1 MPLKQTTS
9 SCRIIAVTNNKGG
22 VGKTTSTVS
31 IGSVLHAMGYC
42 VLLVDLDPQANLT
55 THIGGSDLELG
66 AHIGDL
72 LAGSAAIRDVIMESE
87 SGLDF
92 LPSSYELAMY
102 EPGIQKKKEYY
113 QLLRQAL
120 KPALPSYDFVLLD
133 CPPSLQT
140 FTYMALVAADAYVI
154 PAEPEKFSYDGLRLV
169 MEAAENIERRL
180 NAGLQLL
187 GIFFTRYNQKL
198 RNSTHQ
204 LVVDAIR
211 DQYGPDVLLSHVRKD
226 SALVKAQVA
235 TQTIQQYA
243 PASNG
248 AADYY
253 HLTSKLLTRLQQ
265 P

>member
-1 MPLKQTTS
+1 MIPNETAH
-9 SCRIIAVTNNKGG
+9 SCRVIAITNNKGG

-31 IGSVLHAMGYC
+31 IGSVLHSMGYRI
-42 VLLVDLDPQANLT
+42 LLVDLDPQANLT

-72 LAGSAAIRDVIMESE
+72 LAGSSSIQDVVMESE

-92 LPSSYELAMY
+92 LPSSYELALY

-113 QLLRQAL
+113 NLLKQGL
-120 KPALPSYDFVLLD
+120 KPALTSYDFVLLD

-140 FTYMALVAADAYVI
+140 FTYMALVAADAYII

-198 RNSTHQ
+198 KNSTHQ

-211 DQYGPDVLLSHVRKD
+211 EQYGPSVLLPHVRKD
-226 SALVKAQVA
+226 SALVKAQVV
-235 TQTIQQYA
+235 TQTIKQYA
-243 PASNG
+243 PESNG
-248 AADYY
+248 AADY
-253 HLTSKLLTRLQQ
+253 HNLTSQLLTRLHQH
-265 P
+265 